1 MIKRRTLLEI
11 PVRNWDKAVRKL
23 DSISHKRCNYKMKKD
38 LTLKPELTS
47 IKN

>member
-1 MIKRRTLLEI
+1 MITMPSLLEI

-38 LTLKPELTS
+38 LTLEPELTS